1 MSLLKKVVVSVERIS
16 RDARKALRVK
26 V

>member
-1 MSLLKKVVVSVERIS
+1 MSLLKEVVVSVERIS